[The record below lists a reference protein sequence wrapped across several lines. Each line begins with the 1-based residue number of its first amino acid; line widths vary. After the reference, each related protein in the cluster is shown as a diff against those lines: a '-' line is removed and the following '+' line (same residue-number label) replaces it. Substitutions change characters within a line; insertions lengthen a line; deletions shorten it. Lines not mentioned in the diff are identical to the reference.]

1 MIKNRFFICEHCGNM
16 IEMVKSSGASVVC
29 CGKEMTELVANTVE
43 ASVEKHLP
51 VVEVKDRIVNVK
63 VGSVAHP
70 MVQEHNIEWIY
81 LETINGIQRKLL
93 KVDSQPEMSF
103 ALTEDDEPIA
113 VYAYCNLHG
122 LWKTEL

>member
-103 ALTEDDEPIA
+103 VLTEDDEPIA